1 MSTSGKR
8 LNGARLM
15 QRNEELFR
23 CPVCGES
30 MKVDDGKSLL
40 CTVNHRF
47 DLAKQGYVNLMSHP
61 AKTKYDRAMFDAR
74 RAMNEALM
82 FEPLLARMSEM
93 ILARQQAINAG
104 PDKLREVGV
113 GADNQCQAAGTTQET
128 LHLLDAGCGE
138 GSHLIALCNKLR
150 CMAKGDVLGV
160 GIDIAKEGVQLA
172 ARDDNENI
180 WIVGDLAN
188 SPLAD
193 KSFDV
198 ILNIL
203 SPSNYAEFH
212 RLLNEDGLLV
222 KIIPESGYLQELRT
236 ALYSGQDRES
246 YSNEATV
253 ELFERSFDMRERE
266 RITYSVRLTSAQAEQ
281 LVYMTP
287 LSWGAGEDQV
297 RQVLTDHPL
306 SEITCDFSILIGR
319 KPSQ

>member
-8 LNGARLM
+8 LNGALLM

-23 CPVCGES
+23 CPVCGEP
-30 MKVDDGKSLL
+30 MVIDDVKSLL
-40 CTVNHRF
+40 CNDNHRF

-82 FEPLLARMSEM
+82 FEPLLARMSKM
-93 ILARQQAINAG
+93 ILARQQAENAAA
-104 PDKLREVGV
+104 
-113 GADNQCQAAGTTQET
+113 ADNQCQTACTSPRT

-138 GSHLIALCNKLR
+138 GSHLTALSDKLR
-150 CMAKGDVLGV
+150 RMTEGDVIGV
-160 GIDIAKEGVQLA
+160 GIDITKEGVQLA

-180 WIVGDLAN
+180 WIVGDLAK

-212 RLLNEDGLLV
+212 RLLAENGLLV

-253 ELFERSFDMRERE
+253 ELFKRSFDMRERE
-266 RITYSVRLTSAQAEQ
+266 RITYSVSLTPAQAEQ

-319 KPSQ
+319 KPHG

>member
-1 MSTSGKR
+1 M
-8 LNGARLM
+8 
-15 QRNEELFR
+15 
-23 CPVCGES
+23 VI
-30 MKVDDGKSLL
+30 DDVKSLL
-40 CTVNHRF
+40 CSANHRF

-93 ILARQQAINAG
+93 ILARQQAENAAS
-104 PDKLREVGV
+104 
-113 GADNQCQAAGTTQET
+113 ADNQCQTAGPSPRT
-128 LHLLDAGCGE
+128 LRLLDAGCGE
-138 GSHLIALCNKLR
+138 GSHLTALSDKLR
-150 CMAKGDVLGV
+150 RMTEGDVIGV

-180 WIVGDLAN
+180 WIVGDLAK

-212 RLLNEDGLLV
+212 RLLAENGLLV

-253 ELFERSFDMRERE
+253 ELFQRSFDMRERE
-266 RITYSVRLTSAQAEQ
+266 RITYSVSLTPAQAEQ

-319 KPSQ
+319 KPHG